1 MTAKH
6 TRRQITLLHFYIAAK
21 EKMMHTNMIVTFCT
35 ASVLGGALIA
45 GSVFAKAEEKTMS
58 D

>member
-1 MTAKH
+1 
-6 TRRQITLLHFYIAAK
+6 
-21 EKMMHTNMIVTFCT
+21 MIVTFCT

-58 D
+58 DSWITAKTKIAMFADRWGRDHPRQSR